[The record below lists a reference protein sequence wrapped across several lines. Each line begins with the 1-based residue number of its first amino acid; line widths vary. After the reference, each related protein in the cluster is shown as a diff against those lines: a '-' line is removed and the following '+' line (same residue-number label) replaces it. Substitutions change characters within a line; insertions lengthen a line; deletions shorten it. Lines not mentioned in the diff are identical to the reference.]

1 MGIATII
8 VDQAKEEGWMKKR
21 MYLLWTLRFSS
32 FKKLRFEDQT
42 VPFPYYF

>member
-21 MYLLWTLRFSS
+21 MYLPSILW
-32 FKKLRFEDQT
+32 FESGRKG
-42 VPFPYYF
+42 FGLIFIY